1 MGDDFL
7 NSLKQ
12 TITETAEV
20 VGKKTEDIVE
30 IQKLRNKLRSAGRN
44 VEMDYR
50 KIGEIIFQRFSD
62 GEVMDE
68 ELAEI
73 CDGIGEL
80 KKQMQGYKEELAGRK
95 GQNICASC
103 GTLNPQNAVFCMQC
117 GAMMP
122 VKEEYQNEKQEFSE
136 ETQTEECVTSVQPE
150 EEVAHQDEEEAQK
163 EVWEACTEVPEAE
176 TGEEEK

>member
-68 ELAEI
+68 ELA
-73 CDGIGEL
+73 
-80 KKQMQGYKEELAGRK
+80 GRK

-136 ETQTEECVTSVQPE
+136 ETQTEECVTSVPPE
-150 EEVAHQDEEEAQK
+150 EEAAHQDEEEAQK